1 MKKKN
6 TIALVAILLLT
17 VFVLASCSTPSAPSA
32 EPAAASA
39 AAPAAAS
46 SQAPAAESQAADAAA
61 PTQEAAADAEA
72 APAEGKTFRV
82 GYVNKT
88 LNNPYFVALDA
99 ALKSEVEARGWEYS
113 SLDAKEDIAQE
124 TKNMET
130 FVSQGY
136 DLIVMNCIDSQAA
149 LASIDEATKAGVPVI
164 NVDNAPDLSANN
176 VTSVFSD
183 NLNNG
188 RAVGLY
194 VGSQVFAPDEEIKS
208 VLLSGVKGA
217 VVSQERRTGLMCGI
231 IEARTGVSEDE
242 AWELAKTMEQDL
254 INNGKAVNEQAKFWI
269 NGQGWG
275 NWTSDEGLPAMEDL
289 IVANKDMNLALG
301 ENDNML
307 LGAMTAIKNAGLSD
321 KIKIA
326 AAADGQKEAI
336 KLILDG
342 TNYVATGEN
351 SPFKIAKL
359 AVEIANDILTG
370 KTTADDYEAATL
382 TEPNAITV
390 ENAAD
395 FYNPESAF

>member
-1 MKKKN
+1 MKKRN
-6 TIALVAILLLT
+6 TIILIALVLVAVMALT
-17 VFVLASCSTPSAPSA
+17 ACNGGGAKPSESASATASEAASS
-32 EPAAASA
+32 EPAASDE
-39 AAPAAAS
+39 AAS
-46 SQAPAAESQAADAAA
+46 EK
-61 PTQEAAADAEA
+61 
-72 APAEGKTFRV
+72 PAEGKAFKV
-82 GYVNKT
+82 GYANKT
-88 LNNPYFVALDA
+88 LNNPYFVALDK
-99 ALKSEVEARGWEYS
+99 ALQQEVEARGWEYT

-124 TKNMET
+124 QKNMET
-130 FVSQGY
+130 FVSQGF
-136 DLIVMNCIDSQAA
+136 DLIIMNCIDSKAA
-149 LASIDEATKAGVPVI
+149 LTSIDAATKAGVPVI

-176 VTSVFSD
+176 ITSVFSD

-194 VGSQVFAPDEEIKS
+194 VGKEMFKPDEDIKS

-242 AWELAKTMEQDL
+242 AWELAKKMEQEL
-254 INNGKAVNEQAKFWI
+254 IDNGKAVNEDAKFWI

-307 LGAMTAIKNAGLSD
+307 LGAMTAIQNAGLSD

-336 KLILDG
+336 KLIMDG

-359 AVEIANDILTG
+359 AVEVANDVLVNG
-370 KTTADDYEAATL
+370 KTADDYEPATL
-382 TEPNAITV
+382 TEPNAITK
-390 ENAAD
+390 ENAAE
-395 FYNPESAF
+395 FYNADSPF